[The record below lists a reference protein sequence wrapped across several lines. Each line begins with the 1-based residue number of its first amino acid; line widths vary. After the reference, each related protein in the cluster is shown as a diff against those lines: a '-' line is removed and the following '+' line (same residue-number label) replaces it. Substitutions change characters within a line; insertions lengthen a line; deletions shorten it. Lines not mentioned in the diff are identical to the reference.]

1 MFFPV
6 IPLFLH
12 PAPRTS
18 VKPYSKHLRRA
29 GPHPPPPDPEHLLG
43 SEVLKHLEEWGHQDT
58 GDAFEELSLRS
69 GVLEHLEEWGH
80 QDTGDA
86 FEELSLRSGVLEHLE
101 EWADA
106 DAGDILARPS
116 DSETWRELPQ
126 PPARRTPAREH
137 PLWDRDLDG

>member
-1 MFFPV
+1 M

-18 VKPYSKHLRRA
+18 VKPYSKHLRRV

-58 GDAFEELSLRS
+58 GDAFE
-69 GVLEHLEEWGH
+69 
-80 QDTGDA
+80 D
-86 FEELSLRSGVLEHLE
+86 LSLRSGVLEHLE

-106 DAGDILARPS
+106 DAGDVLARPS

-126 PPARRTPAREH
+126 PPVRRTPAREH
-137 PLWDRDLDG
+137 PLWDGDLDG